1 LDFKKYFWSS
11 RPFDALSK
19 GCECIQKYNN
29 LKIIVWLPLKKIKVT
44 WFVMEL
50 YNLKFN
56 LWPEHL
62 ALNGLKPCSISKGIK
77 RNSKYLTKVTEN
89 YNDAKTTS
97 TVLERN
103 RHTK

>member
-1 LDFKKYFWSS
+1 MLGNCLVAFEKK
-11 RPFDALSK
+11 
-19 GCECIQKYNN
+19 
-29 LKIIVWLPLKKIKVT
+29 KVT

-50 YNLKFN
+50 YNFKFN

-103 RHTK
+103 RHSINFVSPRCIGQ